1 MPKHSD
7 PPASAS
13 STESTT
19 ASTTERRR
27 GDEIDIAPGRHHAP
41 RAPIRRLAAAGVA
54 AVIAVT
60 SAAAAANTI
69 TERDDRSPHEQSAE
83 RIVAQAAEE
92 EHDWDSVEPAPNL
105 LPQGLVSSAPEPQK
119 NKTEIA
125 PALDHDAEPVEGID
139 ETQMANAITIIE
151 VGMDRDLGERAWAV
165 ALATAMQEAK
175 LYNAANPTVPE
186 SYSHNWEVE
195 YSDHDSVGLFQQ
207 RPSTGWGTV
216 AEIMDPETSA
226 GKFYG
231 TLEGISGWEDMS
243 ISAAA
248 QSVQISAFPDYY
260 AQWED
265 LAWRIIDRAVV

>member
-7 PPASAS
+7 SPAS
-13 STESTT
+13 T
-19 ASTTERRR
+19 AKTERHSS
-27 GDEIDIAPGRHHAP
+27 DEIDVKPGRHHAP
-41 RAPIRRLAAAGVA
+41 RASVRRLAVAGVA
-54 AVIAVT
+54 AVIAAT
-60 SAAAAANTI
+60 SAAATASTLV
-69 TERDDRSPHEQSAE
+69 ERDEHSPHERPAE
-83 RIVAQAAEE
+83 RIVTQAAEE
-92 EHDWDSVEPAPNL
+92 ERDWDSVAPMPSI
-105 LPQGLVSSAPEPQK
+105 LPQGLVSSAPDPQK
-119 NKTEIA
+119 TKVEIT
-125 PALDHDAEPVEGID
+125 PALDRDAAPVEGID
-139 ETQMANAITIIE
+139 ETQMTNAITIIE
-151 VGMDRDLGERAWAV
+151 VGMDRGLGERAWAV

-186 SYSHNWEVE
+186 SYSHDWEVE